1 MHSLP
6 GRPEPL
12 RVLSYRNAFHD
23 LQHGLDPGPLRGVL
37 GPADWDGFLAG
48 QRATVRQRQRDV
60 ELRDLRLSNLREC
73 LRVSRRRRSPRWIR
87 WR

>member
-1 MHSLP
+1 MGEGSETGARLA
-6 GRPEPL
+6 EL
-12 RVLSYRNAFHD
+12 LAA
-23 LQHGLDPGPLRGVL
+23 LHGLDPGPLRGVL